1 MSLRKLYPPIEPY
14 QQAWLP
20 VGEGHQI
27 YYEQSGNPQGIPV
40 LFVHGGPGGGCSPV
54 HRQFFDPQTYRII
67 LFDQR
72 GSGRSTPHA
81 SLDHNTTDHLLAD
94 MEALRQHL
102 AIAQWVLFGGSWG
115 STLSL
120 AYAQTYPQQVRG
132 LILRGIFLCRDQDIA
147 WFYQQGASAL
157 FPDYWQDYLAP
168 IPQAQRNDLVYAYYQ
183 QLTGDDEVARMRAA
197 EAWSVWEGRTST
209 LVSNP
214 DIVAHFADPHHALA
228 MARIECHYFM
238 HKSFLRK
245 NQLLDDAH
253 KLPNVPAW
261 IIHGRYDVV
270 CPIEQA
276 YALHQAWPQAQLII
290 CPTSGHSAFEA
301 EITHALLNATDQL
314 KNYV

>member
-1 MSLRKLYPPIEPY
+1 MRQLYPAIEPY

-20 VGEGHQI
+20 VGNGHQI
-27 YYEQSGNPQGIPV
+27 YYEQSGNPQGIPI
-40 LFVHGGPGGGCSPV
+40 LFVHGGPGGGCSPS
-54 HRQFFDPQTYRII
+54 HRQFFDPQAYRII

-81 SLDHNTTDHLLAD
+81 SLEHNTTAHLLAD
-94 MEALRQHL
+94 MESLRQHL
-102 AIAQWVLFGGSWG
+102 TIEQWGLFGGSWG

-120 AYAQTYPQQVRG
+120 AYAQTYPQRVLG

-168 IPQAQRNDLVYAYYQ
+168 IPPAQQNDLISAYYQ

-214 DIVAHFADPHHALA
+214 DIVDHFADPHHALA

-238 HKSFLRK
+238 HKSFLQE
-245 NQLLDDAH
+245 NQLLKDVY

-276 YALHQAWPQAQLII
+276 YALHQAWPQAELIV
-290 CPTSGHSAFEA
+290 CPNSGHSAFEA
-301 EITHALLNATDQL
+301 EITHSLITTTTHFSSL
-314 KNYV
+314 V